1 MTENQYHLEIQDIVA
16 KAFRDATDGLGKIN
30 ILVVGKTGVGK
41 STLINSIFRGDF
53 AKTGS
58 GAPVTQGIEEITKP
72 GHPLTIIDTKG
83 IEVADYQKI
92 LDDLDEVINN
102 RTQSIDPNV
111 HIHAAWICIN
121 CKSSRVEA
129 AEVDL
134 CNYLNS
140 KNIPV
145 ITVITKSG
153 KKDPFIQKVKELL
166 PNANATI
173 PVRAQDE
180 EDHDEE
186 PPRIMK
192 SHGLNELI
200 RETAKLIP
208 ESQKRAFSAALNTR
222 NAQALE
228 VKREQAEKEVIISA
242 GLAATAAAIPVP
254 FSDAFTLVPIQ
265 VGMFAKIGVTFGMK
279 LSTTT
284 LTTLVTSALG
294 SSAASLLGRAIVG
307 NIAKFL
313 PGIGSAAGSAI
324 SATTA
329 GTLTKAIGEAYIS
342 VLFDFC
348 KNNPGAEIDIPT
360 ISSELKRKFSL

>member
-1 MTENQYHLEIQDIVA
+1 
-16 KAFRDATDGLGKIN
+16 
-30 ILVVGKTGVGK
+30 
-41 STLINSIFRGDF
+41 
-53 AKTGS
+53 
-58 GAPVTQGIEEITKP
+58 
-72 GHPLTIIDTKG
+72 
-83 IEVADYQKI
+83 
-92 LDDLDEVINN
+92 
-102 RTQSIDPNV
+102 
-111 HIHAAWICIN
+111 
-121 CKSSRVEA
+121 
-129 AEVDL
+129 
-134 CNYLNS
+134 
-140 KNIPV
+140 
-145 ITVITKSG
+145 
-153 KKDPFIQKVKELL
+153 
-166 PNANATI
+166 
-173 PVRAQDE
+173 
-180 EDHDEE
+180 
-186 PPRIMK
+186 MK

-265 VGMFAKIGVTFGMK
+265 VGMFAKIGATFGMK

-294 SSAASLLGRAIVG
+294 SSAATLLGRAIVG

>member
-1 MTENQYHLEIQDIVA
+1 M
-16 KAFRDATDGLGKIN
+16 
-30 ILVVGKTGVGK
+30 
-41 STLINSIFRGDF
+41 
-53 AKTGS
+53 
-58 GAPVTQGIEEITKP
+58 TQGIEEITKP

-254 FSDAFTLVPIQ
+254 FSDAFT
-265 VGMFAKIGVTFGMK
+265 
-279 LSTTT
+279 
-284 LTTLVTSALG
+284 
-294 SSAASLLGRAIVG
+294 SAATLLGRAIVG

>member
-1 MTENQYHLEIQDIVA
+1 M
-16 KAFRDATDGLGKIN
+16 
-30 ILVVGKTGVGK
+30 VVGKTGVGK

-228 VKREQAEKEVIISA
+228 VKREVPRRFVWNLSA
-242 GLAATAAAIPVP
+242 RIHR
-254 FSDAFTLVPIQ
+254 S
-265 VGMFAKIGVTFGMK
+265 GVRR
-279 LSTTT
+279 S
-284 LTTLVTSALG
+284 
-294 SSAASLLGRAIVG
+294 SLLRRIARWVLALRRCSPAHWVCRSRGALRKWNWTPHVG
-307 NIAKFL
+307 V
-313 PGIGSAAGSAI
+313 S
-324 SATTA
+324 
-329 GTLTKAIGEAYIS
+329 
-342 VLFDFC
+342 
-348 KNNPGAEIDIPT
+348 
-360 ISSELKRKFSL
+360 ISSSPARPIA

>member
-254 FSDAFTLVPIQ
+254 FSDAFTL
-265 VGMFAKIGVTFGMK
+265 
-279 LSTTT
+279 
-284 LTTLVTSALG
+284 
-294 SSAASLLGRAIVG
+294 
-307 NIAKFL
+307 
-313 PGIGSAAGSAI
+313 AG
-324 SATTA
+324 
-329 GTLTKAIGEAYIS
+329 
-342 VLFDFC
+342 C
-348 KNNPGAEIDIPT
+348 
-360 ISSELKRKFSL
+360 